1 MSTEAL
7 SIDQAVDKLVG
18 EEPAQDTSDIESVV
32 DDVLIQDEPEE
43 DVNSTEEDSDVDN
56 SEEYSEE
63 YDTDDESTEYENEP
77 VQTWTDETV
86 VPIKVDGED
95 GTATIRELKQAFAGQ
110 GKIQRGM
117 QEAAEARKQA
127 EGMKQQA
134 EMAMRQLTAMYE
146 QVQANGFKAPPQEP
160 SRELFNSDPIG
171 YMEAKMQYDA
181 DMKEFTT
188 QQQQMQQMQ
197 QAQQQ
202 QLTIAQQR
210 HIDEQARLL
219 AERLPEMADPEKGEK
234 LRTDLA
240 RTAIEFGYTE
250 QELSGISDHRAL
262 LVLRDA
268 MRWRNSQKSREQV
281 ERKAQKA
288 RPVVKPQAKKS
299 VAPSVKQARQ
309 QKAQL
314 KKTGSIDDALN
325 FILS

>member
-127 EGMKQQA
+127 EGM
-134 EMAMRQLTAMYE
+134 
-146 QVQANGFKAPPQEP
+146 PP
-160 SRELFNSDPIG
+160 
-171 YMEAKMQYDA
+171 
-181 DMKEFTT
+181 
-188 QQQQMQQMQ
+188 
-197 QAQQQ
+197 
-202 QLTIAQQR
+202 
-210 HIDEQARLL
+210 
-219 AERLPEMADPEKGEK
+219 KGGG
-234 LRTDLA
+234 LRVGL
-240 RTAIEFGYTE
+240 G
-250 QELSGISDHRAL
+250 GGPGGL
-262 LVLRDA
+262 LVPTAGRAHAHYRLR
-268 MRWRNSQKSREQV
+268 RNGGGPERGLRREGGHPAGHG
-281 ERKAQKA
+281 RISIGATHPDDLR
-288 RPVVKPQAKKS
+288 RPLQAGLRGYL
-299 VAPSVKQARQ
+299 VYPH
-309 QKAQL
+309 
-314 KKTGSIDDALN
+314 
-325 FILS
+325 